1 MDLGLKGKS
10 AIVTGATRGIG
21 RAIADLLAD
30 EGVNVAVCARKADE
44 VAATVSALQ
53 AKGVKA
59 FGQVVDIADGAAL
72 QGFVRAI
79 PGPVGTLP
87 DAAVLGRLLGAAQGA
102 PAAYDA
108 ESVWK
113 DLAASQPAL
122 AGLAAGKVP
131 PEGVALDGAAWS
143 HLPFPERKLLK
154 FAARA

>member
-59 FGQVVDIADGAAL
+59 FGQVVDIADGTAL
-72 QGFVRAI
+72 QAFVRAS
-79 PGPVGTLP
+79 
-87 DAAVLGRLLGAAQGA
+87 AEALGGLDLLVSNASALVQGA
-102 PAAYDA
+102 
-108 ESVWK
+108 
-113 DLAASQPAL
+113 
-122 AGLAAGKVP
+122 
-131 PEGVALDGAAWS
+131 
-143 HLPFPERKLLK
+143 R
-154 FAARA
+154 